1 MDYDEIM
8 ERGIRTFPLRR
19 SRSCVT
25 GFNASPAT
33 F

>member
-1 MDYDEIM
+1 MNYDEIM

-19 SRSCVT
+19 SRSCAISS
-25 GFNASPAT
+25 NASPAT